1 MIRHRLEGKSAAA
14 ASSFADISA
23 DAGDT
28 DPCAGLAFVFS
39 VRHLFSALF
48 HPENTH
54 NSTRESSPTEYK
66 RALQKRSAAPLF
78 LP

>member
-14 ASSFADISA
+14 ASGRTDISA
-23 DAGDT
+23 DAWDVGF
-28 DPCAGLAFVFS
+28 AFVFG

-54 NSTRESSPTEYK
+54 NFARESSPTEYK

-78 LP
+78 SP